1 LEFGMQTKFE
11 TLGAA
16 RFLRTL
22 RVTTGV
28 AVALEDARRR
38 TWTPAATFMALAA
51 RGVDG
56 WRFPTEGMLSGDGL
70 LLATCERQGDGS
82 GALVL
87 QAQGGAGVTAY
98 AGQAARVRVG
108 DNWTSEGAFDR
119 FGALRVSLRAG
130 ELSDTELA
138 RFEVE
143 LVDDAQ

>member
-1 LEFGMQTKFE
+1 MEFGMQTKFE
-11 TLGAA
+11 PAGAA

-28 AVALEDARRR
+28 AVALEDSRRR
-38 TWTPAATFMALAA
+38 TWTPAAPFVALAA
-51 RGVDG
+51 RSVDG
-56 WRFPTEGMLSGDGL
+56 WRFPAEGMLSGDGL
-70 LLATCERQGDGS
+70 LLATYERQGGGA

-108 DNWTSEGAFDR
+108 DIWTAEGAFDR
-119 FGALRVSLRAG
+119 FGALRLPLRAG
-130 ELSDTELA
+130 ELEDAELA

-143 LVDDAQ
+143 LVDDAR